1 MHSADVPTLHRRSSR
16 VPTAV
21 QVLVTSLEG
30 KHFSDVCETLVVNA
44 HGCAILTG
52 VKLENGI
59 PLHFHSKEGRETTAR
74 VVSCQPID
82 SDHRNWRLAAKLD
95 RPENFWGLRD
105 CPTRLGTSSGSSSAG
120 ASTD

>member
-44 HGCAILTG
+44 HGCAILTRG
-52 VKLENGI
+52 Q
-59 PLHFHSKEGRETTAR
+59 A
-74 VVSCQPID
+74 
-82 SDHRNWRLAAKLD
+82 
-95 RPENFWGLRD
+95 
-105 CPTRLGTSSGSSSAG
+105 
-120 ASTD
+120 